1 MGAGNGEQ
9 GNGNREMGTGEQG
22 TGNPNSRIPTP
33 NSRIPNPR
41 FKQPKIKIMNT
52 RIIFAS
58 EEEKRNMKIQDLA
71 LDFAKRIV
79 ELYKELRYN
88 AKEYVISN
96 QILRSGTSIGANV
109 SESRYPQSD
118 ADYLSKM
125 NIALKEASETEFWI
139 MLLRDCHYVTV
150 ELADSLLNDCS
161 RIIKILTIVVRKVKN
176 RIK

>member
-1 MGAGNGEQ
+1 MGIGNPKSQ
-9 GNGNREMGTGEQG
+9 IP
-22 TGNPNSRIPTP
+22 NPNSQFPK
-33 NSRIPNPR
+33 SQSPNPR

>member
-1 MGAGNGEQ
+1 MITS
-9 GNGNREMGTGEQG
+9 M
-22 TGNPNSRIPTP
+22 
-33 NSRIPNPR
+33 
-41 FKQPKIKIMNT
+41 KIV
-52 RIIFAS
+52 FAS
-58 EEEKRNMKIQDLA
+58 EEEKRIMKIQDLA

-79 ELYKELRYN
+79 ELFKHLRYN

-125 NIALKEASETEFWI
+125 NIALKEASETEFWL

-150 ELADSLLNDCS
+150 ELAESLLNDCL
-161 RIIKILTIVVRKVKN
+161 RIIKILTSVVKKVKS

>member
-1 MGAGNGEQ
+1 MTTS
-9 GNGNREMGTGEQG
+9 M
-22 TGNPNSRIPTP
+22 
-33 NSRIPNPR
+33 
-41 FKQPKIKIMNT
+41 KIV
-52 RIIFAS
+52 FAS
-58 EEEKRNMKIQDLA
+58 EEEKRIMKIQDLA

-79 ELYKELRYN
+79 ELFKHLKYN

-125 NIALKEASETEFWI
+125 NIALKEASETEFWL
-139 MLLRDCHYVTV
+139 MLLRDCHYVSV
-150 ELADSLLNDCS
+150 ELAESLLNDCL
-161 RIIKILTIVVRKVKN
+161 RIIKILTSVVKKVKS

>member
-1 MGAGNGEQ
+1 MGTGTGERGTGNGER
-9 GNGNREMGTGEQG
+9 GTGNRESQIPI
-22 TGNPNSRIPTP
+22 PNSQL
-33 NSRIPNPR
+33 PNPR